1 MNIQNFRP
9 ISLIGS
15 VYKILAKV
23 LANRLALVLDGII
36 SKAQNSFVGG
46 RKMLDSMLIANECLD
61 NRLKSCFLD
70 SSTNWILKR
79 LMIM

>member
-1 MNIQNFRP
+1 MNIRNFRP

-61 NRLKSCFLD
+61 NRLKSRFLD
-70 SSTNWILKR
+70 SSANWILKR